1 MKRLI
6 FFVSLFFA
14 CVWSLNAQSEVF
26 DFETFKLTVSK
37 FHPLIQKANNLAL
50 TGNGEVLKALGGFDP
65 TISSNVNQKT
75 FNGKEYYWTSNTTL
89 KIPIW
94 FGTNLKAGYEANR
107 GEYVENDQKLPGSGL
122 WYAGV
127 EIPLLQGFLYN
138 ERQFQLQQA
147 QNLQQMSVAERQ
159 LAVNDLLLD
168 AFSTYWTWTEAYKK
182 LMIAKE
188 GFVLAEARYK
198 AAKEQVEV
206 GENPPIDTVEA
217 LILLENRT
225 VENKSAQT
233 QFQNATLLLQTFL
246 WADGNQ
252 LVSIPANVIPQL
264 ANTNPEVGILNAN
277 DIDSLPSIQL
287 AAYKVDQIALD
298 VKWKKEQL
306 KPSINANYNLLNQ
319 PSGNLEI
326 SQFSM
331 QNYKFGVTAYVPLF
345 LRKERGGVKLAK
357 LKMENAGLDLLAKK
371 REYDQKIKNLSNE
384 IELQTANIVI
394 QKRIVAHTRT
404 LRTAELD
411 KFQAGESSLFMINSR
426 EQTYLSS
433 ENKLVELEIKLEV
446 SKLKMKWLLNKL

>member
-6 FFVSLFFA
+6 FFFGLFFA

-50 TGNGEVLKALGGFDP
+50 AGNGEVLKALGGFDP
-65 TISSNVNQKT
+65 TISSNVNQKS

-446 SKLKMKWLLNKL
+446 SRLKMKWLLNRL

>member
-6 FFVSLFFA
+6 FFFGLFFA

-50 TGNGEVLKALGGFDP
+50 AGNGEVLKALGGFDP
-65 TISSNVNQKT
+65 TISSNVNQKS

-446 SKLKMKWLLNKL
+446 SKLKMKWLINNL

>member
-6 FFVSLFFA
+6 FFIGIFFT

-26 DFETFKLTVSK
+26 DFETFKLSVSK

-50 TGNGEVLKALGGFDP
+50 VGNGEVLKALGSFDP

-89 KIPIW
+89 KIPTW

-107 GEYVENDQKLPGSGL
+107 GEYVENDQKTPGSGL

-127 EIPLLQGFLYN
+127 EIPLMQGFLYN

-188 GFVLAEARYK
+188 GFVLAEARFK

-206 GENPPIDTVEA
+206 GENAPIDTVEA

-246 WADGNQ
+246 WGEDNQ
-252 LVSIPANVIPQL
+252 LVSIPVNVIPQL

-331 QNYKFGVTAYVPLF
+331 QNYKFGVTAYVPIF

-371 REYDQKIKNLSNE
+371 REYDQKIKNLANE

-433 ENKLVELEIKLEV
+433 ENKLVELEIKLEFI
-446 SKLKMKWLLNKL
+446 KLKMKWLLNML

>member
-6 FFVSLFFA
+6 FFFSLFFG
-14 CVWSLNAQSEVF
+14 CVWSLNAQTEVF
-26 DFETFKLTVSK
+26 DFETFKLTVFK
-37 FHPLIQKANNLAL
+37 FHPMIQKANNLAL
-50 TGNGEVLKALGGFDP
+50 AGNGEVLKARGGFDP

-198 AAKEQVEV
+198 AAKENVAV

-246 WADGNQ
+246 WANDNQ
-252 LVSIPANVIPQL
+252 LVSIPSNVIPQL
-264 ANTNPEVGILNAN
+264 VNAKPEVVILNAN
-277 DIDSLPSIQL
+277 EIDSLPSIQL
-287 AAYKVDQIALD
+287 AAYKVDQMALD

-319 PSGNLEI
+319 PSGNLDV

-345 LRKERGGVKLAK
+345 LRKERGGVRLAK
-357 LKMENAGLDLLAKK
+357 LKMENAGLDLIAKK
-371 REYDQKIKNLSNE
+371 REYDQKIKNLANE
-384 IELQTANIVI
+384 IELQTANII
-394 QKRIVAHTRT
+394 TQKRIVEHTRT
-404 LRTAELD
+404 LRTAELE

-446 SKLKMKWLLNKL
+446 SKLKMKWLINNL

>member
-264 ANTNPEVGILNAN
+264 ANTNPEVEILNAN

-357 LKMENAGLDLLAKK
+357 LKMESAGLDLLAKK

>member
-6 FFVSLFFA
+6 FFFGLFFA

-50 TGNGEVLKALGGFDP
+50 AGNGEVLKALGGFDP

-188 GFVLAEARYK
+188 GFVLAEVRYK

-246 WADGNQ
+246 WAQDNQ
-252 LVSIPANVIPQL
+252 LVSIPVNVIPQL

-446 SKLKMKWLLNKL
+446 SRLKMKWLLNRL

>member
-6 FFVSLFFA
+6 FFIGIFFTS
-14 CVWSLNAQSEVF
+14 VWSLNAQSEVF

-50 TGNGEVLKALGGFDP
+50 AGNGEVLKALGGFDP

-94 FGTNLKAGYEANR
+94 FGTNLKAGYEDNR
-107 GEYVENDQKLPGSGL
+107 GYYVGDDIKTPGSGL

-127 EIPLLQGFLYN
+127 EIPLMQGFLYN

-159 LAVNDLLLD
+159 LAINDLLLD

-246 WADGNQ
+246 WGEDNQ
-252 LVSIPANVIPQL
+252 IVSIPANVIPQL
-264 ANTNPEVGILNAN
+264 ANTNPEVEILIAN

-357 LKMENAGLDLLAKK
+357 LKMENAGLDLRAKK
-371 REYDQKIKNLSNE
+371 REYDQKIKNLANE

-433 ENKLVELEIKLEV
+433 ENKLVELEIKLEFI
-446 SKLKMKWLLNKL
+446 KLKMKWLLNKL

>member
-6 FFVSLFFA
+6 FFFSLFFG

-26 DFETFKLTVSK
+26 DFETFKLTVTK

-50 TGNGEVLKALGGFDP
+50 AGNGEVLKALGGFDP
-65 TISSNVNQKT
+65 TISSNVNQKS

-198 AAKEQVEV
+198 AAKENVAV

-246 WADGNQ
+246 WANDNQ
-252 LVSIPANVIPQL
+252 LVSIPSNVIPQL
-264 ANTNPEVGILNAN
+264 VNAKPEVVILNAN
-277 DIDSLPSIQL
+277 EIDSLPSIQL
-287 AAYKVDQIALD
+287 AAYKVDQMALD

-319 PSGNLEI
+319 PSGNLDV

-345 LRKERGGVKLAK
+345 LRKERGGVRLAK
-357 LKMENAGLDLLAKK
+357 LKMENAGLDLIAKK
-371 REYDQKIKNLSNE
+371 REYDQKIKNLANE
-384 IELQTANIVI
+384 IELQTTNII
-394 QKRIVAHTRT
+394 TQKRIVEHTRT
-404 LRTAELD
+404 LRTAELE

-446 SKLKMKWLLNKL
+446 SKLKMKWLINNL

>member
-394 QKRIVAHTRT
+394 QKRIVVHTRT

>member
-6 FFVSLFFA
+6 FFIGIFFT

-26 DFETFKLTVSK
+26 DFETFKLSVSK

-50 TGNGEVLKALGGFDP
+50 VGNGEVLKALGSFDP

-89 KIPIW
+89 KIPTW

-107 GEYVENDQKLPGSGL
+107 GEYVENDQKTPGSGL

-127 EIPLLQGFLYN
+127 EIPLMQGFLYN

-188 GFVLAEARYK
+188 GFVLAEARFK

-206 GENPPIDTVEA
+206 GENAPIDTVEA

-246 WADGNQ
+246 WGEDNQ
-252 LVSIPANVIPQL
+252 LVSIPVNVIPQL

-446 SKLKMKWLLNKL
+446 SRLKMKWLLNRL

>member
-6 FFVSLFFA
+6 FFFGLFFA

-50 TGNGEVLKALGGFDP
+50 AGNGEVLKALGGFDP

-264 ANTNPEVGILNAN
+264 ANTNPEVEILNAN

-357 LKMENAGLDLLAKK
+357 LKMESAGLDLLAKK

>member
-6 FFVSLFFA
+6 FFFSLFFG

-26 DFETFKLTVSK
+26 DFETFKLTVTK

-50 TGNGEVLKALGGFDP
+50 AGNGEVLKALGGFDP

-107 GEYVENDQKLPGSGL
+107 GEYLENDQKLPGSGL

-188 GFVLAEARYK
+188 GFILAEARYK

-252 LVSIPANVIPQL
+252 LVSIPTNVTPQL

-357 LKMENAGLDLLAKK
+357 LKMESAGLDLLAKK

-384 IELQTANIVI
+384 IELQIANIVI

-446 SKLKMKWLLNKL
+446 SKLKMKWLLNRL

>member
-6 FFVSLFFA
+6 FFFGLFFA

-50 TGNGEVLKALGGFDP
+50 AGNGEVLKALGSFDP
-65 TISSNVNQKT
+65 TISSNVNQKS

-252 LVSIPANVIPQL
+252 LVSIPTNVTPQL

-446 SKLKMKWLLNKL
+446 SRLKMKWLLNRL

>member
-6 FFVSLFFA
+6 FFFSLFFG

-26 DFETFKLTVSK
+26 DFETFKLTVTK

-50 TGNGEVLKALGGFDP
+50 AGNGEVLKARGGFDP

-198 AAKEQVEV
+198 AAKENVAV

-246 WADGNQ
+246 WANDNQ
-252 LVSIPANVIPQL
+252 LVSIPSNVIPQL
-264 ANTNPEVGILNAN
+264 VNAKPEVVILNAN
-277 DIDSLPSIQL
+277 EIDSLPSIQL
-287 AAYKVDQIALD
+287 AAYKVDQMALD

-319 PSGNLEI
+319 PSGNLDV

-345 LRKERGGVKLAK
+345 LRKERGGVRLAK
-357 LKMENAGLDLLAKK
+357 LKMENAGLDLIAKK
-371 REYDQKIKNLSNE
+371 REYDQKIKNLANE
-384 IELQTANIVI
+384 IELQTTNII
-394 QKRIVAHTRT
+394 TQKRIVEHTRT
-404 LRTAELD
+404 LRTAELE

-446 SKLKMKWLLNKL
+446 SKLKMKWLINNL

>member
-1 MKRLI
+1 MKRMI
-6 FFVSLFFA
+6 FFCCIFFSST
-14 CVWSLNAQSEVF
+14 WTLYAQSEVF
-26 DFETFKLTVSK
+26 DFEIFKLSVSK

-50 TGNGEVLKALGGFDP
+50 AGSAELLKAQGGFDP
-65 TISSNVNQKT
+65 TVSMNVNQKT
-75 FNGKEYYWTSNTTL
+75 FKGKDYYFTSNTNL
-89 KIPIW
+89 KVPLW
-94 FGTNLKAGYEANR
+94 FGTNLKAGYEDNR
-107 GEYVENDQKLPGSGL
+107 GVYVGDDVKTPSSGL

-127 EIPLLQGFLYN
+127 EIPLLQGLLYN

-147 QNLQQMSVAERQ
+147 QNLQQMSLAERQ

-246 WADGNQ
+246 WGENNQ
-252 LVSIPANVIPQL
+252 MVSIPSNVIPQL
-264 ANTNPEVGILNAN
+264 ANTNPEVEILNPN
-277 DIDSLPSIQL
+277 EIDSLPSIKL
-287 AAYKVDQIALD
+287 VAYKVDQLALD

-319 PSGNLEI
+319 PIGNLELN
-326 SQFSM
+326 QFSM

-345 LRKERGGVKLAK
+345 LRKERGGVKLVK

-371 REYDQKIKNLSNE
+371 REYDQKIKNLANE
-384 IELQTANIVI
+384 IELQIANMVT
-394 QKRIVAHTRT
+394 QKRIVEHTRT

-411 KFQAGESSLFMINSR
+411 KFQSGESSLFMINSR

>member
-6 FFVSLFFA
+6 FFFSLFFA

-37 FHPLIQKANNLAL
+37 FHPLIQKAKNLELA
-50 TGNGEVLKALGGFDP
+50 GNGEVLKALGGFDP
-65 TISSNVNQKT
+65 TISSNVNQKS

-127 EIPLLQGFLYN
+127 EIHLLQGFLYN

-198 AAKEQVEV
+198 AAKENVAV

-252 LVSIPANVIPQL
+252 LVSIPTNVTPQL

-446 SKLKMKWLLNKL
+446 SKLKMKWLLNRL

>member
-6 FFVSLFFA
+6 FFFGLFFS

-50 TGNGEVLKALGGFDP
+50 AGNGEVLKALGGFDP

-188 GFVLAEARYK
+188 GFVLAEVRYK

-264 ANTNPEVGILNAN
+264 ANTNPEVEILNAN

-446 SKLKMKWLLNKL
+446 SRLKMKWLLNRL

>member
-6 FFVSLFFA
+6 FFFGLFFA

-37 FHPLIQKANNLAL
+37 FHPLIQKAKNLELA
-50 TGNGEVLKALGGFDP
+50 GNGEVLKALGGFDP
-65 TISSNVNQKT
+65 TISSNVNQKS

-198 AAKEQVEV
+198 AAKENVAV

-264 ANTNPEVGILNAN
+264 ANTNPEVEILNAN

-446 SKLKMKWLLNKL
+446 SKLKMKWLLNRL

>member
-6 FFVSLFFA
+6 FFFSLFFA

-37 FHPLIQKANNLAL
+37 FHPLIQKANNLELA
-50 TGNGEVLKALGGFDP
+50 GNGEVLKALGGFDP
-65 TISSNVNQKT
+65 TISSNVNQKS

-264 ANTNPEVGILNAN
+264 ANTNPEVGILNTN
-277 DIDSLPSIQL
+277 YIDSLPSIQL

-433 ENKLVELEIKLEV
+433 ENKLVELEIKLEF

>member
-6 FFVSLFFA
+6 FFFGLFFA

-50 TGNGEVLKALGGFDP
+50 AGNGEVLKALGGFDP
-65 TISSNVNQKT
+65 TISSNVNQKS

-446 SKLKMKWLLNKL
+446 SKLKMKWLLNRL

>member
-6 FFVSLFFA
+6 FFFGLFFA

-50 TGNGEVLKALGGFDP
+50 AGNGEVLKALGGFDP

-188 GFVLAEARYK
+188 GFVLAEVRYK

-264 ANTNPEVGILNAN
+264 ANTNPEVEILNAN

>member
-6 FFVSLFFA
+6 FFFGLFFA

-50 TGNGEVLKALGGFDP
+50 AGNGEVLKALGSFDP
-65 TISSNVNQKT
+65 TISSNVNQKS

-188 GFVLAEARYK
+188 GFVLAEVRYK

-446 SKLKMKWLLNKL
+446 SKLKMKWLLNRL

>member
-6 FFVSLFFA
+6 FFFSLFFA

-37 FHPLIQKANNLAL
+37 FHPLIQKAKNLELA
-50 TGNGEVLKALGGFDP
+50 GNGEVLKALGGFDP
-65 TISSNVNQKT
+65 TISSNVNQKS

-198 AAKEQVEV
+198 AAKENVAV

-252 LVSIPANVIPQL
+252 LVSIPTNVTPQL

-446 SKLKMKWLLNKL
+446 SRLKMKWLLNRL

>member
-6 FFVSLFFA
+6 FFFSLFFG

-26 DFETFKLTVSK
+26 DFETFKLTVTK

-50 TGNGEVLKALGGFDP
+50 AGNGEVLKARGGFDP

-198 AAKEQVEV
+198 AAKENVAV

-246 WADGNQ
+246 WANDNQ
-252 LVSIPANVIPQL
+252 LVSIPSNVIPQL
-264 ANTNPEVGILNAN
+264 VNAKPEVVILNAN
-277 DIDSLPSIQL
+277 EIDSLPSIQL
-287 AAYKVDQIALD
+287 AAYKVDQMALD

-319 PSGNLEI
+319 PSGNLDV

-345 LRKERGGVKLAK
+345 LRKERGGVRLAK
-357 LKMENAGLDLLAKK
+357 LKMENAGLDLIAKK
-371 REYDQKIKNLSNE
+371 REYDQKIKNLANE
-384 IELQTANIVI
+384 IELQTANII
-394 QKRIVAHTRT
+394 TQKRIVEHTRT
-404 LRTAELD
+404 LRTAELE

>member
-6 FFVSLFFA
+6 FFFGLFFS

-50 TGNGEVLKALGGFDP
+50 AGNREVLKALGGFDP

-188 GFVLAEARYK
+188 GFVLAEVRYK

-264 ANTNPEVGILNAN
+264 ANTNPEVEILNAN

>member
-6 FFVSLFFA
+6 FFFGLFFS

-50 TGNGEVLKALGGFDP
+50 AGNGEVLKALGGFDP

-198 AAKEQVEV
+198 AAKENVAV

-246 WADGNQ
+246 WADDNQ
-252 LVSIPANVIPQL
+252 LVSIPTNVTPQL

-446 SKLKMKWLLNKL
+446 SRLKMKWLLNRL

>member
-6 FFVSLFFA
+6 FFFSLFFA
-14 CVWSLNAQSEVF
+14 CIWSLNAQSEVF

-37 FHPLIQKANNLAL
+37 FHPLIQKAKNLELA
-50 TGNGEVLKALGGFDP
+50 GNGEVLKALGGFDP
-65 TISSNVNQKT
+65 TISSNVNQKS

-252 LVSIPANVIPQL
+252 LVSIPTNVTPQL

-446 SKLKMKWLLNKL
+446 SKLKMKWLLNRL

>member
-6 FFVSLFFA
+6 FFIGIFFT

-26 DFETFKLTVSK
+26 DFETFKLSVSK

-50 TGNGEVLKALGGFDP
+50 VGNGEVLKALGSFDP

-89 KIPIW
+89 KIPTW

-107 GEYVENDQKLPGSGL
+107 GEYVENDQKTPGSGL

-127 EIPLLQGFLYN
+127 EIPLMQGFLYN

-147 QNLQQMSVAERQ
+147 QNIQQMSVAERQ

-188 GFVLAEARYK
+188 GFVLAEARFK

-206 GENPPIDTVEA
+206 GENAPIDTVEA

-252 LVSIPANVIPQL
+252 LVSIPVNVIPQL

-319 PSGNLEI
+319 PNGNLDL

-371 REYDQKIKNLSNE
+371 REYDQKIKNLANE

-433 ENKLVELEIKLEV
+433 ENKLVELEIKLEFI
-446 SKLKMKWLLNKL
+446 KLKMKWLLNML

>member
-6 FFVSLFFA
+6 FFIGIFFTS
-14 CVWSLNAQSEVF
+14 VWSLNAQSEVF

-50 TGNGEVLKALGGFDP
+50 AGNGEVLKALGGFDP

-94 FGTNLKAGYEANR
+94 FGTNLKAGYEDNR
-107 GEYVENDQKLPGSGL
+107 GYYVGDDIKTPGSGL

-127 EIPLLQGFLYN
+127 EIPLMQGFLYN

-246 WADGNQ
+246 WGEDNQ
-252 LVSIPANVIPQL
+252 IVSIPANVIPQL
-264 ANTNPEVGILNAN
+264 ANTNPEVEILIAN

-357 LKMENAGLDLLAKK
+357 LKMENAGLDLRAKK
-371 REYDQKIKNLSNE
+371 REYDQKIKNLANE

-433 ENKLVELEIKLEV
+433 ENKLVELEIKLEFI
-446 SKLKMKWLLNKL
+446 KLKMKWLLNKL

>member
-6 FFVSLFFA
+6 FLFGIFFGSACSLY
-14 CVWSLNAQSEVF
+14 AQFEVF
-26 DFETFKLTVSK
+26 DFETFKLTVTK

-50 TGNGEVLKALGGFDP
+50 AGSGEVLKARGGFDP
-65 TISSNVNQKT
+65 TISSNVNQKS

-147 QNLQQMSVAERQ
+147 QNLQRMSVAERQ

-198 AAKEQVEV
+198 AAKENVAV

-225 VENKSAQT
+225 VENKAAQT

-246 WADGNQ
+246 WADDYQ
-252 LVSIPANVIPQL
+252 LVSILSNVIPQL
-264 ANTNPEVGILNAN
+264 VNAKSEVAIVNAN
-277 DIDSLPSIQL
+277 EIDSLPSIQL
-287 AAYKVDQIALD
+287 AAYKVDQMALD

-319 PSGNLEI
+319 PSGNLDV

-331 QNYKFGVTAYVPLF
+331 QNYKFGVTAYLPLF
-345 LRKERGGVKLAK
+345 LRKERGGVRLAK

-371 REYDQKIKNLSNE
+371 REYDQKIKNLANE
-384 IELQTANIVI
+384 IELQTANII
-394 QKRIVAHTRT
+394 TQKRIVEHTRT
-404 LRTAELD
+404 LRTAELE

-446 SKLKMKWLLNKL
+446 SKLKMKWLLNIL